1 MHFSEIL
8 LFASLSD
15 AYKERGPFR
24 SPGKARVY
32 NKPALGLGAFPIKFF
47 TESKK
52 GVACRRRLLFPHV
65 STSLLR
71 ICILKYLLGPGP
83 CFCSKPAAGCR
94 GNWCRCDLQD
104 DHSKMLF
111 YRYMRHKSPEFRRIN
126 AFRLDA
132 LKSSTQMHSSTHI
145 SKSSKMKQDR
155 GMPKICLFQTITF
168 YPTLSIP
175 HSTRLRTSIGFC

>member
-1 MHFSEIL
+1 MHFSKTL

-15 AYKERGPFR
+15 AYKERGPLR
-24 SPGKARVY
+24 SPVKAQVY
-32 NKPALGLGAFPIKFF
+32 NKPALGLGTFPIKFF

-83 CFCSKPAAGCR
+83 CFCSKPAADL
-94 GNWCRCDLQD
+94 WCHCDLQD
-104 DHSKMLF
+104 DQSKMLF
-111 YRYMRHKSPEFRRIN
+111 YRYICHKSPELQRIH

-132 LKSSTQMHSSTHI
+132 LKSSTQMHFST
-145 SKSSKMKQDR
+145 
-155 GMPKICLFQTITF
+155 
-168 YPTLSIP
+168 
-175 HSTRLRTSIGFC
+175 